1 MLVSGMRL
9 LHQHIRPHQRALRR
23 VVAWSALE
31 ALPTFVSGVLI
42 AKAIDDGF
50 LAGRSFAGF
59 AWLAAMAG
67 LWIVSAF
74 GTRQVYPWL
83 ILSVEPLRD
92 SMVRAVITA
101 SLHRAMRG
109 ELDVTGSSVSQITE
123 QVEAVRVL
131 LSTMLR
137 NMRQVV
143 AAGVAALAGLAVLST
158 TLAAIVSGF
167 VVLAM
172 TLFVVVLRSLFL
184 RYRVV
189 VLRSEQVGNVAAPIV
204 SGIRDVATQAAEPRA
219 AADVADAIE
228 EQAEALRGFARTRVL
243 RLLVVTLGVHLPLI
257 SLLALAPW
265 LLSSQ
270 MLTTGALA
278 GGVIYIAGGLQ
289 SAVMFLVNAGST
301 LLVSLGVV
309 LDRLA
314 EVCADEP
321 STTPARS
328 SAFPLDGYNMRLQRV
343 TFGYSQHARPVVHDL
358 SIDVP
363 EGTHLA
369 VVGPSGAGKSTLANL
384 LAGLTEPQHG
394 QILLDGGE
402 LGRIDEQQLRREI
415 ALIPQDAYVF
425 AGTVRE
431 NLTYLRP
438 DATAEALD
446 DAVAAVGAGET
457 LARLGGY
464 EATIPAGGEGLSPAE
479 RQLIA
484 LARVHLCPARI
495 VILDEA
501 TCHLDP
507 TAEALAE
514 NGFARRPGTL
524 IVIAHRISS
533 AERADRILLFSG
545 TTPEVGTHDDLL
557 ARSDLYAEL
566 VGYWRDEHRARHTDE
581 VDPEASPHGSVR

>member
-50 LAGRSFAGF
+50 LAGRPFAGF

-109 ELDVTGSSVSQITE
+109 ERDVTGSSVSQITE

-219 AADVADAIE
+219 AADVAEAIE

-328 SAFPLDGYNMRLQRV
+328 STSPLDGYDMRLQRV
-343 TFGYSQHARPVVHDL
+343 TFGYSQHARPVVHNL

-402 LGRIDEQQLRREI
+402 LGCIDEQQLRREI

-438 DATAEALD
+438 DATTEALD

-484 LARVHLCPARI
+484 LARVYLCPARV

-507 TAEALAE
+507 AAEALAE
-514 NGFARRPGTL
+514 HGFARRPGTL

-581 VDPEASPHGSVR
+581 AEPEASPHP